1 MFADRGALGP
11 GPTREHG
18 MAMNG
23 EGGEKSRVLELL
35 RRHGWNTTSFQVLE
49 PGYAYWF
56 DGDDACVAY
65 VDTGSAWVVAGAPI
79 AATQRLAEVAERFA
93 AHAATKGRQVCFF
106 AIETRLLRATPLD
119 SLLIGEQPVWDPR
132 RWEECLRDSRHLR
145 EQLRR
150 ARAKGVRVRAV
161 DVAEVREPT
170 SPVREAMERLMAR
183 WLESRRMAPMG
194 FLVQLAP
201 FDWPEERR
209 CFVAERDGEV
219 VAFLSAIPVYA
230 REGWFVQHLLRDK
243 RAPNGTVEL
252 LVDGVMRAAA
262 AEGRHFLTLG
272 LAPLSGEVAGVLR
285 LARRLGKPLYDFEGL
300 RAFKSR
306 LRPHA
311 WDPVFLA
318 WPRTRGPVR
327 AVYDSLEAF
336 AQGSLLR
343 FGARSLLEHPLLL
356 VWLTAVLLVP
366 WTVLLAL
373 PITTSHFPSWHIQ
386 AAWVLFDVGLTVAL
400 FSLVRRWRRGLATL
414 LAWVITGDASLTLL
428 EALLYN
434 LPRAEGWGDWL
445 VMVVAVVAPSL
456 AAALLFWARGHRTLQ
471 RP

>member
-1 MFADRGALGP
+1 MFSDRGALGP

-65 VDTGSAWVVAGAPI
+65 VDTGGAWVVAGAPI
-79 AATQRLAEVAERFA
+79 AATERLAEVAERFA
-93 AHAATKGRQVCFF
+93 AHAATKGRRVCFF
-106 AIETRLLRATPLD
+106 AIEKRLLHATPLD

-170 SPVREAMERLMAR
+170 SPAREAMERLMAR

-194 FLVQLAP
+194 FLVRLAP

-219 VAFLSAIPVYA
+219 VAFLSAIPVYE
-230 REGWFVQHLLRDK
+230 REGWFVQ
-243 RAPNGTVEL
+243 
-252 LVDGVMRAAA
+252 
-262 AEGRHFLTLG
+262 
-272 LAPLSGEVAGVLR
+272 
-285 LARRLGKPLYDFEGL
+285 
-300 RAFKSR
+300 
-306 LRPHA
+306 
-311 WDPVFLA
+311 
-318 WPRTRGPVR
+318 
-327 AVYDSLEAF
+327 
-336 AQGSLLR
+336 
-343 FGARSLLEHPLLL
+343 
-356 VWLTAVLLVP
+356 
-366 WTVLLAL
+366 
-373 PITTSHFPSWHIQ
+373 
-386 AAWVLFDVGLTVAL
+386 
-400 FSLVRRWRRGLATL
+400 
-414 LAWVITGDASLTLL
+414 
-428 EALLYN
+428 
-434 LPRAEGWGDWL
+434 
-445 VMVVAVVAPSL
+445 
-456 AAALLFWARGHRTLQ
+456 
-471 RP
+471 

>member
-1 MFADRGALGP
+1 
-11 GPTREHG
+11 
-18 MAMNG
+18 MNG
-23 EGGEKSRVLELL
+23 DGGERSKVLELL

-56 DGDDACVAY
+56 DGDEACVAY
-65 VDTGSAWVVAGAPI
+65 VDTGGAWVVAGAPI
-79 AATQRLAEVAERFA
+79 AATERLAEVAGRFA
-93 AHAATKGRQVCFF
+93 AHAAAAGRRVCFF
-106 AIETRLLRATPLD
+106 AIETRLLEATPLK
-119 SLLIGEQPVWDPR
+119 SLSIGEQPVWDPR
-132 RWEECLRDSRHLR
+132 RWEESLRGSRHLR

-150 ARAKGVRVRAV
+150 ARAKGVRVRRV
-161 DVAEVREPT
+161 PTEEVRAPT
-170 SPVREAMERLMAR
+170 SPVREGMERLMAR

-194 FLVQLAP
+194 FLVQLSP
-201 FDWPEERR
+201 FDRPEERR

-252 LVDGVMRAAA
+252 LVDGLMRAAA
-262 AEGRHFLTLG
+262 AEGRSYLTLG

-300 RAFKSR
+300 RAFKAR
-306 LRPHA
+306 LHPHA
-311 WDPVFLA
+311 WDRVYLA
-318 WPRTRGPVR
+318 WPRRRG
-327 AVYDSLEAF
+327 AVPALYDSLVAF

-343 FGARSLLEHPLLL
+343 FGVRSLLGHPLLL

-373 PITTSHFPSWHIQ
+373 PLTTPHFPSPLVQ
-386 AAWVLFDVGLTVAL
+386 GAWVLFDVGLTVAL
-400 FSLVRRWRRGLATL
+400 FSLVRRWRRGLATG

-434 LPRAEGWGDWL
+434 LPRARGLADWL
-445 VMVVAVVAPSL
+445 VMVVAVLAPSG
-456 AAALLFWARGHRTLQ
+456 AAALLFWARGHPTLQ